1 MDVGFVK
8 NIQKI
13 KPKKTNP
20 AVDHSPRTMMI
31 GIILTILGGALWGT
45 NATVSKILMSKYL
58 VSPLQIACVRQLAAG
73 VLFVIVASIVNRKQL
88 VGALSTKKS
97 WPMLVVTGIVCVLL
111 TQVAYL
117 FTIDWTNSGTATVL
131 QSLNLLFVLVYVC
144 LRSKR
149 TPTLREN
156 IGVLL
161 AFAGTALMATGGNF
175 SSLSLPLMGLL
186 WGLTDAASTA
196 ALAIMPVKLIA
207 KWGNL
212 TVNGITFII
221 AGLIMMPFVKPW
233 QTMPPLDLRAYLLFT
248 FTIVGGTFGAYWM
261 FLAGVMRVGSVRG
274 TLLGASE
281 PVMAAI
287 TAVVFTGAVF
297 SWADFAGFALIFI
310 MMILLR

>member
-1 MDVGFVK
+1 
-8 NIQKI
+8 
-13 KPKKTNP
+13 
-20 AVDHSPRTMMI
+20 MMI

-45 NATVSKILMSKYL
+45 NATVSKILMSQYR

-73 VLFVIVASIVNRKQL
+73 VLFVIVASIGNRKQR

-117 FTIDWTNSGTATVL
+117 
-131 QSLNLLFVLVYVC
+131 
-144 LRSKR
+144 
-149 TPTLREN
+149 
-156 IGVLL
+156 
-161 AFAGTALMATGGNF
+161 
-175 SSLSLPLMGLL
+175 
-186 WGLTDAASTA
+186 
-196 ALAIMPVKLIA
+196 
-207 KWGNL
+207 
-212 TVNGITFII
+212 
-221 AGLIMMPFVKPW
+221 
-233 QTMPPLDLRAYLLFT
+233 